1 MSKQVTTTSG
11 PGKVVQAHDVSL
23 WVYSPL
29 KIYFSV
35 CVHKRQAKLP
45 EVLVITDMTD
55 LQPLPEWVTF
65 MPNEGVVH
73 SHNVY
78 FLQPT

>member
-55 LQPLPEWVTF
+55 L
-65 MPNEGVVH
+65 
-73 SHNVY
+73 
-78 FLQPT
+78 